1 MGTITDD
8 PSLRERRFV
17 FSDRHDAGR
26 KLGALIRSRP
36 ALAEPVVLAIPAGGV
51 PVGVEV
57 ALALGA
63 PFFLAIVR
71 KVQIP
76 GNTEAGFGA
85 VTWDGRVLINER
97 LLSALGLSKAEVDI
111 AVAAARTN
119 IRERVARYTGGKPFP
134 NLTSGSVILT
144 DDGLA
149 SGFTMLAALESIRA
163 MHPARIVVAV
173 PTASASSA
181 DLVARQADELV
192 CLNIRSSGRF
202 AVAEAYQRWYD
213 LDDRE
218 VVSELARV

>member
-8 PSLRERRFV
+8 PSLREKRFV
-17 FSDRHDAGR
+17 FSDRHDAGK

-36 ALAEPVVLAIPAGGV
+36 ALADPVVLAIPAGGV

-63 PFFLAIVR
+63 PFSLAVVR
-71 KVQIP
+71 KVQVP

-85 VTWDGRVLINER
+85 VTWDGRVLINGR
-97 LLSALGLSKAEVDI
+97 LRAALGLSQVEVDA
-111 AVAAARTN
+111 AVAATRRN
-119 IRERVARYTGGKPFP
+119 VVERVARYTAGRPFP
-134 NLTSGSVILT
+134 NLTNKSVIFT

-149 SGFTMLAALESIRA
+149 SGFTMLAALESVRSKR
-163 MHPARIVVAV
+163 PARIVVAV
-173 PTASASSA
+173 PTASVSSA

-192 CLNIRSSGRF
+192 CLNIRSSARF
-202 AVAEAYQRWYD
+202 AVAEAYERWYD

-218 VVSELARV
+218 VMAELARV